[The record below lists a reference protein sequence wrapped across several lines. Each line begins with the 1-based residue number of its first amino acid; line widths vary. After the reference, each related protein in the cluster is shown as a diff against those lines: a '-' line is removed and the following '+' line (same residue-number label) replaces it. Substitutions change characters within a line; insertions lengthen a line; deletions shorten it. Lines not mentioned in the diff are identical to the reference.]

1 MQMQIVNVVQT
12 NLSDHDVFWTKQ
24 KIQII
29 NENSFDD
36 EHAHL
41 NEILLH
47 LDQIRI
53 DQNVII
59 FQRMMRRVRINID
72 SWLLNND
79 DVKSFD
85 HWVA

>member
-85 HWVA
+85 RWIA